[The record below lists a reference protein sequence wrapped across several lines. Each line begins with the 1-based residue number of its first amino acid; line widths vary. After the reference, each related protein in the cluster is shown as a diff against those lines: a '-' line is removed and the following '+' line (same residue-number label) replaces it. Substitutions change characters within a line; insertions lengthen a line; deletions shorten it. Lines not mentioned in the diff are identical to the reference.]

1 VALTTRYFFVGKEQ
15 EKTNRPHVI
24 GKSPFIA
31 LVKSKGY
38 AREMGKRFAINF
50 KGLEEANSRQSTEY
64 VKKSHFHG

>member
-1 VALTTRYFFVGKEQ
+1 VALTTHYSFVAKEQ

-31 LVKSKGY
+31 LVKSNGY
-38 AREMGKRFAINF
+38 AREMGERFGINF
-50 KGLEEANSRQSTEY
+50 NRLAEANSRLATEY